1 MGRRPSTDEASTLT
15 PLMFQILLGLSD
27 GQRHGYAIMQEIEER
42 TDGAFPIG
50 AGTLYR
56 AIKQLVDAGLI
67 AEVQPKTSVHR
78 QRRYYRLTP
87 AGRRRAAAEARVFG
101 DMVAWAR
108 DAQLLDPRST

>member
-1 MGRRPSTDEASTLT
+1 
-15 PLMFQILLGLSD
+15 MFQILLGLSD

-42 TDGAFPIG
+42 TDGAFGIG

-67 AEVQPKTSVHR
+67 AEVQRKTSEHR

-87 AGRRRAAAEARVFG
+87 AGRRRAAAEARVFDG
-101 DMVAWAR
+101 MVAWAR
-108 DAQLLDPRST
+108 DARLLESRNP